1 MVAVSEPFYGVSII
15 VEGMMQGMGNTM
27 IPFVC
32 NIVGM
37 WAIRIVGTFICIYCF
52 GMGLIS
58 AWACMIGH
66 NLLLFGCLTLY
77 SRSFVFALALIV
89 LLSLEFELRLIDLQ

>member
-1 MVAVSEPFYGVSII
+1 
-15 VEGMMQGMGNTM
+15 MGNTM

-66 NLLLFGCLTLY
+66 NLLLFGIFTFLGVTGRY
-77 SRSFVFALALIV
+77 IPENKRKKV
-89 LLSLEFELRLIDLQ
+89 LKNSEK